1 MTFNEPPTHNMQR
14 HVRPRTPA
22 THDPAEHSSSS
33 LLRPPWDPAEQ
44 PTISVRVAGRALGL
58 STAASYRAAARGVIP
73 TIKIGERTMRV
84 PTVRMLRV
92 LGFDL
97 TND

>member
-1 MTFNEPPTHNMQR
+1 MTFDGRSTESTRLTGLARTPETPDREGQ
-14 HVRPRTPA
+14 PRT
-22 THDPAEHSSSS
+22 SS
-33 LLRPPWDPAEQ
+33 LNPPWDPAEQ

-58 STAASYRAAARGVIP
+58 SSAASYRAAARGVIP

-92 LGFDL
+92 LGFDR
-97 TND
+97 TNE